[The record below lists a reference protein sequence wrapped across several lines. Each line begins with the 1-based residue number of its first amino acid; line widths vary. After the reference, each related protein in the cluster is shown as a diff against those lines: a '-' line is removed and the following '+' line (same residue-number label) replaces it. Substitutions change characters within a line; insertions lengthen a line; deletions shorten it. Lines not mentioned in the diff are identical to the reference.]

1 MYVEKLVTQ
10 ANNPTNDTFVFCFV
24 KIRRKLQKDMFFLRI
39 SIKNNKGGFLMKK
52 YLWLIPA
59 AAFQYTFCTWLS
71 YCFLS
76 MHFTGSI
83 ISTALGYL
91 CVFCFFAAIICNIIF
106 MIAVRKEEP
115 RRIVIA
121 AFILKLIH
129 IPTYILIFAIGCMM
143 GIMWFMTFP
152 FILFLIAVDIL
163 TMFISGM
170 VSVFSVARNAKGN
183 AASSVLTII
192 CQFVFCLDVISLS
205 VFTLKCVLKKP
216 ERKF

>member
-1 MYVEKLVTQ
+1 
-10 ANNPTNDTFVFCFV
+10 
-24 KIRRKLQKDMFFLRI
+24 
-39 SIKNNKGGFLMKK
+39 MKK
-52 YLWLIPA
+52 YLCLIPA

-170 VSVFSVARNAKGN
+170 ISVFSVARNAKGN

>member
-1 MYVEKLVTQ
+1 
-10 ANNPTNDTFVFCFV
+10 
-24 KIRRKLQKDMFFLRI
+24 
-39 SIKNNKGGFLMKK
+39 MKK

-121 AFILKLIH
+121 DFEADTYSHVYFDFCDRLYDGNHVVYDISFYFI
-129 IPTYILIFAIGCMM
+129 F
-143 GIMWFMTFP
+143 
-152 FILFLIAVDIL
+152 D
-163 TMFISGM
+163 SG
-170 VSVFSVARNAKGN
+170 
-183 AASSVLTII
+183 
-192 CQFVFCLDVISLS
+192 
-205 VFTLKCVLKKP
+205 
-216 ERKF
+216 